1 MDDLRTAADRTA
13 ELSAPVDS
21 GQWAG
26 RNFLPES
33 GLAPRLASESCLTY
47 LDRHNVDARQ
57 LRAVSS
63 SSMPGIER
71 AHELVCRCG
80 GFRLSVRLRRSR

>member
-1 MDDLRTAADRTA
+1 VVQLPGSLRK
-13 ELSAPVDS
+13 
-21 GQWAG
+21 
-26 RNFLPES
+26 
-33 GLAPRLASESCLTY
+33 SCLTY